1 MKYSIDKH
9 PIVSSEF
16 HRIFGIGFHHFLD
29 PLASMAEGKLCIDL
43 LHFDVWLHSKWGAY
57 DEGKSAMSMKEL
69 LRSKYSER
77 ASELIESLI

>member
-1 MKYSIDKH
+1 MKYSIDEY
-9 PIVSSEF
+9 PIVSLEF
-16 HRIFGIGFHHFLD
+16 HRIFGKGFHHFLD
-29 PLASMAEGKLCIDL
+29 PLASMTEGKLCIDPIY
-43 LHFDVWLHSKWGAY
+43 FDVWLHSKWGAY